1 MNAPA
6 AVSATEGVE
15 RRLEINPAFE
25 SLLRRNGLS
34 DPEALLNL
42 REASSLGK
50 RGLASWRERLRVELQ
65 GEDGRRAAFFL
76 KRYVH
81 PPGSA
86 VRAARRTCASART
99 LAGVEWTWMR
109 GLAESGIGAPTA
121 VALAEERRGDGE
133 LRSALLITEVPGES
147 LEAWFA
153 RGAGSPDD
161 LRGRLIPPLAS
172 LIRRFHETGQVHRDL
187 YAAHV
192 FLEETDGGP
201 VFRLIDL
208 QRVFRPRWRG
218 RRWIVKDLASLSY
231 SCPAGLVSRAARVRW
246 LKRYLD
252 VSRLRAGDKRLIRSI
267 AHKARSIARH
277 DARRLRR

>member
-1 MNAPA
+1 MKAPA
-6 AVSATEGVE
+6 EGSAAEGVE
-15 RRLEINPAFE
+15 RRLEIDSAFE
-25 SLLRRNGLS
+25 ALLRRNGLS

-42 REASSLGK
+42 QGAARLSK

-65 GEDGRRAAFFL
+65 GEDGRRASFFL
-76 KRYVH
+76 KRYVD
-81 PPGSA
+81 PPRSA
-86 VRAARRTCASART
+86 VRAARRICAAART

-109 GLAESGIGAPTA
+109 RLAESGIGVPKA
-121 VALAEERRGDGE
+121 VALAEERRGDRE
-133 LRSALLITEVPGES
+133 LRSAVLITEVPGES

-153 RGAGSPDD
+153 RGSGSADD
-161 LRGRLIPPLAS
+161 IRRRLIAPLAS
-172 LIRRFHETGQVHRDL
+172 LIRRFHETGHVHRDL
-187 YAAHV
+187 YAAHAFV
-192 FLEETDGGP
+192 EETVAGP

-208 QRVFRPRWRG
+208 QRVFRPRWRR

-246 LKRYLD
+246 LKHYLE

-267 AHKARSIARH
+267 AHKTRSIARH